1 MAFSNKKSQSA
12 CSSSFQ
18 VARESSNEESRLQLD
33 EELRITEMSKKVVGN
48 LDKKA
53 KEFEEKHHF
62 AEKAE
67 KRIRSGLKL

>member
-1 MAFSNKKSQSA
+1 M
-12 CSSSFQ
+12 
-18 VARESSNEESRLQLD
+18 D
-33 EELRITEMSKKVVGN
+33 EELRITEISKKVVGN

-67 KRIRSGLKL
+67 KRIRSGLNFVSDKLKPRARTTSRTPTRRTTK